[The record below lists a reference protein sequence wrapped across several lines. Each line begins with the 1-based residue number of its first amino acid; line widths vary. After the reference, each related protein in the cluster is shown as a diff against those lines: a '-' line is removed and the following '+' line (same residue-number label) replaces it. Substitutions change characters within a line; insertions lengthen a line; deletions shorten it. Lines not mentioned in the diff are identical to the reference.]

1 MKLSLFKTG
10 IIISII
16 GIVWISVV
24 FLEGDKITEEFQLR
38 PSNSH
43 NMSMWFVGEDIGY
56 YKVFMPE
63 FGGEEIFVQ
72 ILDKNK
78 NIISEQSIQTKM
90 SIGYFDF
97 NENGQYSIKI
107 SNISDNVVGLSMEFG
122 NTNSQSMVAPG
133 VMVLAGAVMI
143 ILASYIRLKNYRIAQ
158 PDENIS

>member
-63 FGGEEIFVQ
+63 FGGEEMFVQ